1 MEDEDRPV
9 RMTVRE
15 IALMRRII
23 AYRKEHEIEFVR
35 RRVMGTY
42 WVDAFGHTG
51 PKRRS
56 VALDL
61 KSSPRAPFA
70 TCAGVHHP
78 YRWLP
83 AESLTQAVDLL
94 VAYGYLPAKFSSS
107 YWNGTADT
115 VSAVRVALGDPNPLS
130 PCVDDYADGR
140 EDLRAEIS
148 KVLGDRTAEVLG

>member
-9 RMTVRE
+9 RMTIEE
-15 IALMRRII
+15 IGLMRRII

-35 RRVMGTY
+35 RRVLGTY
-42 WVDAFGHTG
+42 WVDAFGFTG
-51 PKRRS
+51 PKRRA
-56 VALDL
+56 VALEM
-61 KSSPRAPFA
+61 KHSPETPIGLCQRGGYPHVWI
-70 TCAGVHHP
+70 G
-78 YRWLP
+78 
-83 AESLTQAVDLL
+83 AESVTQAIDLL